1 MREVFEVLDVAR
13 EGGVF
18 WEGEDEV
25 FDGGGG
31 GEKEE
36 DREVLGGDDDGDGDG
51 EAAIGEEMS
60 EVEERER
67 VALGWIWN

>member
-31 GEKEE
+31 GEKGE
-36 DREVLGGDDDGDGDG
+36 DREGG
-51 EAAIGEEMS
+51 S
-60 EVEERER
+60 
-67 VALGWIWN
+67 WW